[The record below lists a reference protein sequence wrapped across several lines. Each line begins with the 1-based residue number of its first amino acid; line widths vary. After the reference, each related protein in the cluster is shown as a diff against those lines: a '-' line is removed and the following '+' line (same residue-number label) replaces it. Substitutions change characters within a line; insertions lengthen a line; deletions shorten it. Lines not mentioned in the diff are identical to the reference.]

1 MFNRLSFPALA
12 TFAVLATTAFSPAT
26 AANQWGGSTYRG
38 YHIDLS
44 SMNGRENFAAMAEA
58 MRQQIDIVESVGL
71 NPRVLEFFRAVP
83 ITMEEGACAQFPG
96 TRACYT
102 GGGVMVPPS
111 VLDAQ
116 KAVILHEMLHAF
128 HAHLLP
134 QGVQN
139 ADVLRFYD
147 RAIDRGLYPAGE
159 HLLRNQ
165 KEFFAMTASV
175 FLYGKIARE
184 PYTRANLKQKQPLY
198 YEFLARLFGVNP
210 ASEVIASSA
219 QRPHTASATFG
230 AAANQTVS
238 PSPAA
243 APAQN
248 RTATASAPP
257 RTLLAMALSWNPM
270 GGWVVQRDSSADVAG
285 NRAVAECNRQFGNCA
300 LGATVAPTAPG
311 CLAIAHADQDASR
324 LFAGTGDTADASRD
338 SLVQQLRNE
347 GLTGELVFS
356 DCNGEHAQVKAE
368 EQSCWHPGLARNIG
382 IAEPRCEVSTSEPRM
397 ERGRRASNAP

>member
-1 MFNRLSFPALA
+1 
-12 TFAVLATTAFSPAT
+12 V
-26 AANQWGGSTYRG
+26 
-38 YHIDLS
+38 I
-44 SMNGRENFAAMAEA
+44 
-58 MRQQIDIVESVGL
+58 
-71 NPRVLEFFRAVP
+71 
-83 ITMEEGACAQFPG
+83 
-96 TRACYT
+96 
-102 GGGVMVPPS
+102 
-111 VLDAQ
+111 DAQ
-116 KAVILHEMLHAF
+116 LAVILHEMLHAF

-184 PYTRANLKQKQPLY
+184 PYTRANLKQKQPAY
-198 YEFLARLFGVNP
+198 YEFLARLFGINPDTTAIASQAPRPSSAAATFRTASSPAVVPNP
-210 ASEVIASSA
+210 APSA
-219 QRPHTASATFG
+219 G
-230 AAANQTVS
+230 
-238 PSPAA
+238 
-243 APAQN
+243 
-248 RTATASAPP
+248 RTAIAPTPP
-257 RTLLAMALSWNPM
+257 RALSAMALSWNPM

-311 CLAIAHADQDASR
+311 CLAVAHADQDASR

-347 GLTGELVFS
+347 GLTGQLVFS